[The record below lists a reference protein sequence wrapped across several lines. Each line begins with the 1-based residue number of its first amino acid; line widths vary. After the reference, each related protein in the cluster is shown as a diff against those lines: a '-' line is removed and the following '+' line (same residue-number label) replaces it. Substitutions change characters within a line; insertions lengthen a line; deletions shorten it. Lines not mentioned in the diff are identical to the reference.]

1 MYMKRS
7 ASVVKWIKNRVRAAR
22 ARGCVVGLSGGVDS
36 AVVAALCKKAAGAR
50 LLCLIMPCGS
60 SPDDMKDAAAVAKKF
75 RLKTKIVDIK
85 PVYRAFLKILP
96 AGASLAASNLKPRLR
111 MAALYYFANLYN
123 FLVVGTGNKSE
134 IAVGYFTKHGDGG
147 ADALPLGS
155 FYKSEVYALA
165 RELGVPRSVMEKPPS
180 AGLWPGQTD
189 EGEMGV
195 TYEEIERALRAAGRT
210 GRIDNSKVAAMA
222 RRSEHKRK
230 PPEIYTE
237 EK

>member
-1 MYMKRS
+1 MKSEAISR
-7 ASVVKWIKNRVRAAR
+7 WIKRKVGSAG

-36 AVVAALCKKAAGAR
+36 AVVSALCKKAVGGR
-50 LLCLIMPCGS
+50 LLCLIMPCGLS
-60 SPDDMKDAAAVAKKF
+60 AGDMKDALATAKKF

-96 AGASLAASNLKPRLR
+96 VGNSASLSNLKPRLR
-111 MAALYYFANLYN
+111 MAVLYYFANLYN

-134 IAVGYFTKHGDGG
+134 ISVGYFTKHGDGG
-147 ADALPLGS
+147 VDALPLGS
-155 FYKSEVYALA
+155 FYKSEVYSLA

-195 TYEEIERALRAAGRT
+195 TYEEIERALRSARRK
-210 GRIDNSKVAAMA
+210 GRIDNPRVADMA
-222 RRSEHKRK
+222 RRSEHKRN

-237 EK
+237 GK